1 MNIWFFSAYDQ
12 PKGISSRTYDFS
24 KELVSRGHRVTFFT
38 NSYCHWTYSE
48 KLNPSEKYRIEE
60 IDGIKVAW
68 LKTFPYKGN
77 SVGRGINMVTNFFR
91 ILQVSKKI
99 KDSPDI
105 ILGPSVPI
113 ASGWAAYLLSKKYK
127 CKFIFEIRDIWPL
140 ALVNSGGIKKYGLI
154 YFVFRIL
161 EKFLYKKANKIFST
175 LPYVE
180 EHVKQSGA
188 DTSKIVWIPNSINF
202 ENKFDTYNGGK
213 SKELICYYLGGFGL
227 EHDPL
232 NIIKA
237 AKILKEDNFSKIK
250 FVLVGDGP
258 KKQSCEDEAKKHLL
272 NNIEFK
278 EVIPKEQVQE
288 TLSKSDL
295 LLVCLIDS
303 PIYKYGINLNKIY
316 DYLLSGRPI
325 IFSGNS
331 PNDPIK
337 ESGSGISIIPENP
350 LLLKESVI
358 HFYKMKPIERANVGK
373 KGTIYAKNNFDI
385 DYLVDKIESYL
396 FKI

>member
-1 MNIWFFSAYDQ
+1 MNIWFLSAYDQ

-24 KELVSRGHRVTFFT
+24 KELVSRGHQVTFMT

-77 SVGRGINMVTNFFR
+77 SIGRGLNMITNFFR
-91 ILQVSKKI
+91 ILQVSKII
-99 KDSPDI
+99 KGKPDI
-105 ILGPSVPI
+105 IIGPSVPI

-154 YFVFRIL
+154 YLVFRIL
-161 EKFLYKKANKIFST
+161 EKFLYKKSNKIFST

-202 ENKFDTYNGGK
+202 KNKFDTYYGGNAE
-213 SKELICYYLGGFGL
+213 ELICYYLGGFGL
-227 EHDPL
+227 EHDPI
-232 NIIKA
+232 NIIRA

-250 FVLVGDGP
+250 FVLIGDGP
-258 KKQSCEDEAKKHLL
+258 KKQSCEDLAKKYLL

-278 EVIPKEQVQE
+278 DVIPKEQVQE

-295 LLVCLIDS
+295 LLVCIIDS
-303 PIYKYGINLNKIY
+303 PVYKYGINLNKIY

-331 PNDPIK
+331 PNDPIR
-337 ESGSGISIIPENP
+337 ESGSGMSITPENP
-350 LLLKESVI
+350 LLLKESLV
-358 HFYKMKPIERANVGK
+358 HFFTMKPDKRAVLGK
-373 KGTIYAKNNFDI
+373 KGTSYAKNNFDI
-385 DYLVDKIESYL
+385 HLLVDKIEFNL
-396 FKI
+396 